1 MSRPPTRD
9 QQYIESSYAPPVI
22 DFVRPLESPYTQPS
36 VYAQAGSPGYQPVS
50 MQYPYQAPGY
60 TASPYQAYPAPT
72 TVASAYPSSAY
83 PASVASAYPAPVA
96 SAYPAPV
103 ASAYP
108 HPYQPTTMASA
119 YAPDTETQ
127 RLHSSINARIDS
139 IIEAQR
145 DNAREQ
151 KDKALG
157 SLVEKLTRKV
167 SKLEQKLTSEPLA
180 QEDSDAKISE
190 RLRALAA
197 ESRRRERIPDW

>member
-36 VYAQAGSPGYQPVS
+36 VYAQAGYPGYQPVS

-60 TASPYQAYPAPT
+60 TASQYQAYPAPT
-72 TVASAYPSSAY
+72 TVASAYPPSAY

-96 SAYPAPV
+96 SAYPHPV
-103 ASAYP
+103 YA
-108 HPYQPTTMASA
+108 QPTTVASA

>member
-36 VYAQAGSPGYQPVS
+36 VYAQAGYPGYQPVS

-83 PASVASAYPAPVA
+83 PA
-96 SAYPAPV
+96 PV

-108 HPYQPTTMASA
+108 HPAYSQPTTVASA

-197 ESRRRERIPDW
+197 ESKRRERIPDW

>member
-36 VYAQAGSPGYQPVS
+36 VYAQAGYPGYQPVS

-60 TASPYQAYPAPT
+60 TASQYQAYPAPT
-72 TVASAYPSSAY
+72 TVASAYPPSAY

-96 SAYPAPV
+96 SAYPHPV
-103 ASAYP
+103 YA
-108 HPYQPTTMASA
+108 QPTTVASA

-167 SKLEQKLTSEPLA
+167 SKLEQKLAAPEPLA
-180 QEDSDAKISE
+180 SDAKISE

-197 ESRRRERIPDW
+197 ESRRRKRIPDW

>member
-1 MSRPPTRD
+1 MRLTGIPGPTG

-22 DFVRPLESPYTQPS
+22 DFVRPLESPYTRPS
-36 VYAQAGSPGYQPVS
+36 VYAQAGYPGYQPVS

-60 TASPYQAYPAPT
+60 TASQYQAYPAPT
-72 TVASAYPSSAY
+72 TVASAYPS
-83 PASVASAYPAPVA
+83 SAYPAPVA

-108 HPYQPTTMASA
+108 HPYQPTTVASA

-167 SKLEQKLTSEPLA
+167 SKLEQKLQAPEPLA

>member
-36 VYAQAGSPGYQPVS
+36 VYAQAGYPGYQPVS

-72 TVASAYPSSAY
+72 TVASAYPPSAY
-83 PASVASAYPAPVA
+83 PAS
-96 SAYPAPV
+96 V

-108 HPYQPTTMASA
+108 HPYQPTTVASA

-167 SKLEQKLTSEPLA
+167 SKLEQKLQAPEPLA

>member
-36 VYAQAGSPGYQPVS
+36 VYAQAGYPGYQPVS

-60 TASPYQAYPAPT
+60 TASQYPSYPGAYPVSAAYPACPT
-72 TVASAYPSSAY
+72 TVASA
-83 PASVASAYPAPVA
+83 PVA
-96 SAYPAPV
+96 LAYHPAY
-103 ASAYP
+103 S
-108 HPYQPTTMASA
+108 QPTTVASA
-119 YAPDTETQ
+119 YAPDTEAQ
-127 RLHSSINARIDS
+127 RLHSSVNARIDS

-145 DNAREQ
+145 DSAREQ